1 VAGTRKAIGIG
12 SALAM
17 LVLGV
22 VVAGPAHAANVACGQ
37 VITQN
42 TTLTG
47 NVGPCQ
53 VGIRIGADNIT
64 FDLNGFTVSGT
75 AGRGEEGGI
84 IVLGRTGVMVRNG
97 TVTGFDTGVYVES
110 STRTTITQMNVTN
123 NVGQGVY
130 DEGIQLYLSDRNTVF
145 NNDVTRNGHGAG
157 IALYDSTYNVI
168 DRNRVQNNNTRGID
182 DTHGSQQNIGIRV
195 FYLGERGATPIT
207 GNVVSNNIVTGN
219 GLDGIQL
226 SRFTVGNTVKGNTV
240 HNNGLTGGS
249 IRDGDGIAVFGQR
262 SFIQANDVRG
272 NGQSGIHVYNGGTGN
287 YIQRNVAFGN
297 NAGPNPDV
305 QYDLR
310 DDNAACDATL
320 WQGNQYGTRN
330 QPCIN

>member
-1 VAGTRKAIGIG
+1 
-12 SALAM
+12 M
-17 LVLGV
+17 LMVGV

-53 VGIRIGADNIT
+53 FGITIGADNVT
-64 FDLNGFTVSGT
+64 FDLNGFTVSGSP
-75 AGRGEEGGI
+75 GQGDEGGI
-84 IVLGRTGVMVRNG
+84 IVFGRTGVMVRNG

-110 STRTTITQMNVTN
+110 STRTTITQMNVTG
-123 NVGQGVY
+123 NVGQGIF
-130 DEGIQLYLSDRNTVF
+130 DEGIQLYLADRNTIF
-145 NNDVTRNGHGAG
+145 NNVVTNNGHGAG

-168 DRNRVQNNNTRGID
+168 DRNRVENNRIRGVD
-182 DTHGSQQNIGIRV
+182 EHHGNQQNIGIRV
-195 FYLGERGATPIT
+195 FFLGDRGATPIT
-207 GNVVSNNIVTGN
+207 GNVVSNNLVNNN
-219 GLDGIQL
+219 GLDGIQF
-226 SRFTVGNTVKGNTV
+226 SRFTVGNTAKGNTV
-240 HNNGLTGGS
+240 TNNGLTGGS
-249 IRDGDGIAVFGQR
+249 ARDGDGIAVFGNRNFVQD
-262 SFIQANDVRG
+262 NEVRG
-272 NGQSGIHVYNGGTGN
+272 NGQSGIHVYNRATGN

-320 WQGNQYGTRN
+320 WQGNQFGTRN